1 MRKDDS
7 RPLARL
13 SSACIRLSCSR
24 DFSTDCRNRSISFR
38 TRSGRSFRLKDTKRG
53 SKVRTALPTA
63 NPTEPTTPW
72 MTRSLVISF
81 LGTATKR
88 HKNHKRASCVF
99 CAFLWPIS
107 YPARYSQMLSTAC
120 SSSTP
125 LARTPTFEPYPA
137 DSNRM
142 LRMLRASASTGFVE
156 SPRNRRCWLETS
168 RRVRRV

>member
-99 CAFLWPIS
+99 CAFLWPIFLPRQILTDALYGLLFIDAAGANS
-107 YPARYSQMLSTAC
+107 DF
-120 SSSTP
+120 
-125 LARTPTFEPYPA
+125 RTIPCRQQQDA
-137 DSNRM
+137 QD
-142 LRMLRASASTGFVE
+142 ASRIGINGVCRIGSK
-156 SPRNRRCWLETS
+156 
-168 RRVRRV
+168 